1 MADMSNMGEKIR
13 LMRKAE
19 GMTRKELAELIG
31 VSYGSLTNY
40 ETKGV
45 LTTETILLKLTNHPR
60 FQKYALWLMT
70 GKTSEAAGQISPHL
84 SLSGSETS
92 VPVQASTRK
101 PPE

>member
-1 MADMSNMGEKIR
+1 MSNMGEKIR

-19 GMTRKELAELIG
+19 GMTRKELAKLID

-70 GKTSEAAGQISPHL
+70 GKTSEAAGQISPPL

-92 VPVQASTRK
+92 VPVQVSTRK